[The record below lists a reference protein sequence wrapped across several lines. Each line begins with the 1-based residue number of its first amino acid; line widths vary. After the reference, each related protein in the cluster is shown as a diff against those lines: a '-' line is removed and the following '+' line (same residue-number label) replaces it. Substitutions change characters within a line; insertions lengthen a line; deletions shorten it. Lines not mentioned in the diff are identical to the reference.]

1 VRADYGIDAPGVIR
15 ALARD
20 QSANS
25 RAATLANAQ
34 LEGVADRVEVL
45 DGDMRTLPFADASF
59 DCAVACLAIHN
70 VAGAEDPRGSL
81 P

>member
-1 VRADYGIDAPGVIR
+1 VIR

-34 LEGVADRVEVL
+34 LAGVADRVEVL
-45 DGDMRTLPFADASF
+45 DGDMNASLRRRELRLR
-59 DCAVACLAIHN
+59 DRVPRHPQHR
-70 VAGAEDPRGSL
+70 GRRGPRGSL